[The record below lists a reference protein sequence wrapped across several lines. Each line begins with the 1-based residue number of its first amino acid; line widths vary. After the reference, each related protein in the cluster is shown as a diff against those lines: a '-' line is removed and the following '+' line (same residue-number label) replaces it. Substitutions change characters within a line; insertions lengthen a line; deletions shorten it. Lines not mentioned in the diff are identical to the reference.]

1 MHCFTT
7 VRLDNVNTLFTK
19 FVKGKI
25 AAGER
30 ERKNMPIWHIFWI
43 LSNLILNNP
52 SERICLWTLF
62 NTFLFPGLPTSRRLN
77 LLESLFHQESVC
89 YTVRQRTVT
98 TGENISTTLKN
109 ICTIAGVV
117 DPAARLAHHVG
128 GGDGVHERRPRG
140 GDPQEARGG
149 LDPAVQVRQ
158 AEGRG
163 GVRVSG
169 RWRHRPLEHF
179 STALLSSEVWWW
191 WQGYLFITRSPD
203 VAVTSDS
210 S

>member
-1 MHCFTT
+1 M
-7 VRLDNVNTLFTK
+7 
-19 FVKGKI
+19 
-25 AAGER
+25 
-30 ERKNMPIWHIFWI
+30 
-43 LSNLILNNP
+43 
-52 SERICLWTLF
+52 
-62 NTFLFPGLPTSRRLN
+62 
-77 LLESLFHQESVC
+77 LESLFHQESVC

-109 ICTIAGVV
+109 IAGVV

-140 GDPQEARGG
+140 GDAQEARGG

-169 RWRHRPLEHF
+169 RWRQRALGTIFHR
-179 STALLSSEVWWW
+179 TA
-191 WQGYLFITRSPD
+191 
-203 VAVTSDS
+203 
-210 S
+210 